1 MTFNII
7 SNNAQTVLCNTYFPI
22 FHSSLQCWELNF
34 QIPSRN
40 LYFGGCT
47 PSLQLAH
54 AWNPD
59 REHSF
64 LSNHRFL
71 LKILRD
77 QRSIKT
83 ITCTFQKKIQL
94 LSKETVLLREKIKR
108 SSAVLCFVLLKTS
121 TKWGNKFDC
130 PLITEN
136 LLFRFWVHMA
146 GERQTDV
153 EKNVY
158 FVLKWNTPKNI
169 FWH

>member
-34 QIPSRN
+34 QILSRN

-47 PSLQLAH
+47 PSLRLAH

-83 ITCTFQKKIQL
+83 ITCTFQKKNTASLQRNSSSQGKNKEVFSCIVFRIVKNLYQVRQQIW
-94 LSKETVLLREKIKR
+94 LSFNYRKFAFHVLSPYGWRKANRCREEC
-108 SSAVLCFVLLKTS
+108 VLCIKMKHT
-121 TKWGNKFDC
+121 
-130 PLITEN
+130 
-136 LLFRFWVHMA
+136 
-146 GERQTDV
+146 
-153 EKNVY
+153 
-158 FVLKWNTPKNI
+158 
-169 FWH
+169 